1 MINKIQCR
9 CYSCHHLSNKTR
21 YQLFYYPN
29 LTITVNWRSL
39 GCGQNKTFEDVTFR
53 TWGHFIDQKN
63 NCLTK
68 KQQRQWL
75 LVAAQLSTLC
85 TAQFN
90 DCVIFFFSVHQLMS
104 FVSFLRSWSNHF
116 YPWIHCTKQCKWTEK
131 ETVILRKRS
140 DLCSAYADWKCENLN
155 FRCWQET
162 PSLRWNAKHSLM
174 VGWGAQQ
181 GFRKVSVL
189 YSLRHTQK
197 THYDTSQE
205 GKSLRCLWH
214 DVYVP
219 YVEHYASVGSR
230 SICDL

>member
-1 MINKIQCR
+1 MINKIQCW

-39 GCGQNKTFEDVTFR
+39 GCGQNKTFEDVTFK

-90 DCVIFFFSVHQLMS
+90 DSVWSFFSLCINWWVLFPFWGADQIISIREFTVQNNANGQKRKLWFWGNAVTCAQLTQIEN
-104 FVSFLRSWSNHF
+104 VK
-116 YPWIHCTKQCKWTEK
+116 TWTSD
-131 ETVILRKRS
+131 VDRKR
-140 DLCSAYADWKCENLN
+140 
-155 FRCWQET
+155 
-162 PSLRWNAKHSLM
+162 LR
-174 VGWGAQQ
+174 
-181 GFRKVSVL
+181 
-189 YSLRHTQK
+189 
-197 THYDTSQE
+197 
-205 GKSLRCLWH
+205 
-214 DVYVP
+214 
-219 YVEHYASVGSR
+219 
-230 SICDL
+230 